1 MEELLKEDEMPAESR
16 INEGFLPSCFYTGFN
31 GPSDPG
37 FAHVAHSNSS
47 DPLTLLQATKR
58 PDWNKWEAAIQD
70 ELKSL
75 AAFETFE
82 VVDLPPSKRP
92 VGCKYVFKIKYK
104 PDGTID
110 KYKVRLV
117 AQGFLQQEGIDY
129 NEVFAPVVDS
139 TSISLLLTIANHE
152 NWEIEQMDVVT
163 AFLHGRLE
171 EEVYMRIP
179 PYMNIPNSANKVLK
193 LKGALYGLKQ
203 SSNVWGKTFERF
215 MIKSGFKQC
224 VLDTCIYT
232 RGTGQSRII
241 LGIHVDDQAIIGPNK
256 IVIKKFKEDLA
267 TEFKM
272 KDLGA
277 LTHILGV
284 EVKRDRQNKV
294 LTLHQAS
301 YVRQILERYDMKDC
315 NPTRLPFTPNLTFD
329 QDDEPKTTP
338 EPEIV
343 TEYRAKIG
351 SLIYAMK
358 QTRLD
363 IFYPLSILAKH
374 MSNPGPAHIKALHQL
389 LRYLQ
394 GTKDCGLTY
403 VGRKKF
409 EVRGYCDASY
419 RQCQFSAKSITGW
432 VTTVGGT
439 ALSWK
444 YQKQSTVA
452 QSTAESEYIAACSVS
467 KECVYLKQLLFEL
480 AYPVNITVYCD
491 SKAAIAMIMNP
502 VQRQKCKAFLVV
514 YHYVRECHKVKR
526 LRYEFL
532 SGALQPADMFTKP
545 LPFVTL
551 SRHMKEVGFGNI

>member
-1 MEELLKEDEMPAESR
+1 M
-16 INEGFLPSCFYTGFN
+16 PSCFFTGFN
-31 GPSDPG
+31 GPTDPG
-37 FAHVAHSNSS
+37 FAGVAHYNSS

-58 PDWNKWEAAIQD
+58 SDWPKWQEAIHC
-70 ELKSL
+70 ELRSL
-75 AAFETFE
+75 AAFNTFE
-82 VVDLPPSKRP
+82 VVDLPHSKRP
-92 VGCKYVFKIKYK
+92 VGCKYVFKIKYN
-104 PDGTID
+104 PDGSID

-139 TSISLLLTIANHE
+139 TSISLLLAIANHE
-152 NWEIEQMDVVT
+152 DWEMEQMDVVT

-171 EEVYMRIP
+171 EEVYMKIP
-179 PYMNIPNSANKVLK
+179 PYMNIPTSEGKVLR

-203 SSNVWGKTFERF
+203 SSHVWNRTFEKF
-215 MIKSGFKQC
+215 MLRSGFKQC
-224 VLDTCIYT
+224 ILDTCIYT

-256 IVIKKFKEDLA
+256 MVIKKFKEDLSQ
-267 TEFKM
+267 EFKM

-284 EVKRDRQNKV
+284 EVKRDRRNRV
-294 LTLHQAS
+294 MTLHQSA
-301 YVRQILERYDMKDC
+301 YVRQILERYGMQDC

-329 QDDEPKTTP
+329 QDDEPKEPP
-338 EPEIV
+338 EPGII
-343 TEYRAKIG
+343 TDYRAKIG

-363 IFYPLSILAKH
+363 ICYPLSILAKH

-394 GTKDCGLTY
+394 GTEECGLTY
-403 VGRKKF
+403 IGKKKF
-409 EVRGYCDASY
+409 EIRGYCDSSY

-444 YQKQSTVA
+444 SQKQSTVA
-452 QSTAESEYIAACSVS
+452 ESTAECEYIAANSVS
-467 KECVYLKQLLFEL
+467 RECVFLKQLLLEL
-480 AYPVNITVYCD
+480 GYPVHITVYCD

-502 VQRQKCKAFLVV
+502 VQRQKCKAFLVA
-514 YHYVRECHKVKR
+514 YHYVRECHKVGR
-526 LRYEFL
+526 LRYEHL

-545 LPFVTL
+545 LPWVTL
-551 SRHMKEVGFGNI
+551 SRHMREIGFGSI